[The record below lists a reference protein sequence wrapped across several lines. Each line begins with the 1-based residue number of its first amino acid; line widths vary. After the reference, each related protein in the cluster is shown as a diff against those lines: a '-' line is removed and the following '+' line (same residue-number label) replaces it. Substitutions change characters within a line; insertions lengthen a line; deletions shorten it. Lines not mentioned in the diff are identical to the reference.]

1 MHQAPPRW
9 LQRWRLR
16 PQGDSY
22 LLLKTATDDGISVL
36 KPQSPRVVHEECLI
50 LPAGE
55 DRFSLLGRERSAQ
68 ALALFLN
75 QELLR
80 RSGQEDLP
88 LCLLLVA
95 LKEVLADKEEPSQ
108 SGKAHQR
115 GQVHRRLTAT
125 ALGTGQA
132 PEMFQ
137 RRSPT
142 LPQSWAEPPPSS
154 ITA

>member
-1 MHQAPPRW
+1 MCTKHLLAGCSAGGCV
-9 LQRWRLR
+9 LKEIAH
-16 PQGDSY
+16 

-95 LKEVLADKEEPSQ
+95 LKEVLADKEEPS
-108 SGKAHQR
+108 H
-115 GQVHRRLTAT
+115 
-125 ALGTGQA
+125 
-132 PEMFQ
+132 E
-137 RRSPT
+137 
-142 LPQSWAEPPPSS
+142 
-154 ITA
+154 